1 MKHRHS
7 SDYVSWWW
15 TRLGDGPALVSDI
28 DWYLWL
34 HSIMTY
40 SQIIIGV
47 DVRGCPCFIARKQP
61 NMSESILHLQI
72 NFGPSRS
79 GTKHKLSLWYKDRV
93 YITLFWYKDF
103 ENYVSMAIKY
113 YVNICMFV
121 STYLNLSTDINW
133 DCLVNFWK
141 QLMNMT
147 IFNLFSSVF

>member
-1 MKHRHS
+1 MDPPWCLTLTDTY
-7 SDYVSWWW
+7 DYIQLWHI
-15 TRLGDGPALVSDI
+15 LKLLLVSMSC
-28 DWYLWL
+28 L
-34 HSIMTY
+34 
-40 SQIIIGV
+40 
-47 DVRGCPCFIARKQP
+47 CPCFIARKQP

-79 GTKHKLSLWYKDRV
+79 GTKHTLSLWYKDRV

-103 ENYVSMAIKY
+103 ENYVSMANKY

-121 STYLNLSTDINW
+121 FTYLNLSSDINW